1 MPRRHTQSGSTPL
14 WLLIWLVGMAAIAYW
29 CVVQHLPAIQG
40 QLQSNAQA
48 AVTEVG
54 APDVNVNVEGRTAIL
69 TGAVTT
75 TAQKDSLLGA
85 LSNASGIRHVDNQ
98 LNVVEVA
105 IASNEENA
113 AITETNNEASGQN
126 GSENGSDEASES
138 SGEAG
143 ENAQTSET
151 QPNDDT
157 DSSDTNAT
165 ESDADQKAPAN
176 NADNDATSPTPS
188 EDSTVTT
195 ESTSDTTTAGDDSDA
210 LNEQSTEQPGTE
222 QLIDDVDA
230 KARALI
236 ERAKN
241 NQLRSN
247 QPSDQAGNQP
257 NNQPSDPASFKLRV
271 ADGTLTLT
279 GNMSRQDNLTEFV
292 RSAMSTFNAS
302 YVVNSIQV
310 SDDVAPAPW
319 LNSLTEF
326 VGDMEPLNNAG
337 IDLFESQI
345 SLSGVASSEQSHD
358 AVINSALSKLSDLSL
373 VERISIADANDS
385 DNVNAEPTNATDTQ
399 AVTNTTTEQ
408 TATSTPNASASLRT
422 EFNALASTTILFE
435 SGSDVLTTESLRT
448 IESMAALFAEYPNT
462 DIEIDGH
469 TDSSGIASNNL
480 NLSQQRANAVRDYL
494 IKLGISANRL
504 SAYGFGDGVP
514 IADNSTSAGR
524 KLNRR
529 IEFNF

>member
-1 MPRRHTQSGSTPL
+1 MPSRHTQTGSTPL

-29 CVVQHLPAIQG
+29 CVVRHLPAIQG

-48 AVTEVG
+48 AVTQAD
-54 APDVNVNVEGRTAIL
+54 APDVSVNVEGRTAIL
-69 TGAVTT
+69 TGAVAT
-75 TAQKDSLLGA
+75 TAQKDTLLGA
-85 LSNASGIRHVDNQ
+85 LGNTSGIRHVDNQ

-113 AITETNNEASGQN
+113 AITDTGDGSSEPPADQDAPEAAANNDASAP
-126 GSENGSDEASES
+126 SENEES
-138 SGEAG
+138 
-143 ENAQTSET
+143 Q
-151 QPNDDT
+151 
-157 DSSDTNAT
+157 
-165 ESDADQKAPAN
+165 
-176 NADNDATSPTPS
+176 
-188 EDSTVTT
+188 VTT
-195 ESTSDTTTAGDDSDA
+195 DNEPEPTETETSTIGNDSDA
-210 LNEQSTEQPGTE
+210 LNEQDTEQPGTEQTGTEQTGTE
-222 QLIDDVDA
+222 QLIDDVDT

-241 NQLRSN
+241 NQLQSN
-247 QPSDQAGNQP
+247 QAGDQPGNQT
-257 NNQPSDPASFKLRV
+257 NDPASFKLSV

-292 RSAMSTFNAS
+292 RSAMSTFNAN
-302 YVVNSIQV
+302 YVINSIQV

-326 VGDMEPLNNAG
+326 VGDMEPINNAG

-358 AVINSALSKLSDLSL
+358 AVINKALSKLSDLSL
-373 VERISIADANDS
+373 VERISIADANNS
-385 DNVNAEPTNATDTQ
+385 DNANAEPANTNDAQ
-399 AVTNTTTEQ
+399 AVTTTSDTEQ
-408 TATSTPNASASLRT
+408 TATSAPRSSAALQT

-448 IESMAALFAEYPNT
+448 IESMAALFAEYPDT

>member
-1 MPRRHTQSGSTPL
+1 
-14 WLLIWLVGMAAIAYW
+14 MAAIAYW
-29 CVVQHLPAIQG
+29 CVVRHLPAIQG

-48 AVTEVG
+48 AVTQVG

-113 AITETNNEASGQN
+113 AITETNNEASGQS
-126 GSENGSDEASES
+126 GSQNSNQNSGDSGEETSES

-143 ENAQTSET
+143 EDAQTNET
-151 QPNDDT
+151 QPNDNT
-157 DSSDTNAT
+157 NSSDANAT
-165 ESDADQKAPAN
+165 ESDADQIAPTN
-176 NADNDATSPTPS
+176 NADSDATSPTPS
-188 EDSTVTT
+188 EDSAVAT
-195 ESTSDTTTAGDDSDA
+195 ESTSETTITNDDSDA

-247 QPSDQAGNQP
+247 QPIDQAGNQP
-257 NNQPSDPASFKLRV
+257 NDQPSDPASFKLRV

-358 AVINSALSKLSDLSL
+358 AVINNALSKLSDLSL

-385 DNVNAEPTNATDTQ
+385 DNANAEPTSATDTQ
-399 AVTNTTTEQ
+399 AVTTTSNTEQ

-469 TDSSGIASNNL
+469 TDSSGIAANNL